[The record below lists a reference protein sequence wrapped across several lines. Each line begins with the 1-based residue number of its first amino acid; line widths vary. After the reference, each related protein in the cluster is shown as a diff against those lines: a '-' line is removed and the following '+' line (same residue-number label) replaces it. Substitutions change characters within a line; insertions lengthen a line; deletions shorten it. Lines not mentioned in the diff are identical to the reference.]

1 MHPAVFVVGA
11 VTYDATTGGIHG
23 LPSTGRAPA
32 TNRKAEGEA
41 AGDLVRDA
49 AVVM

>member
-1 MHPAVFVVGA
+1 MRPAVFAVGA
-11 VTYDATTGGIHG
+11 VTHDATTGGTHG
-23 LPSTGRAPA
+23 LPSTGRAPV

-49 AVVM
+49 AEVM